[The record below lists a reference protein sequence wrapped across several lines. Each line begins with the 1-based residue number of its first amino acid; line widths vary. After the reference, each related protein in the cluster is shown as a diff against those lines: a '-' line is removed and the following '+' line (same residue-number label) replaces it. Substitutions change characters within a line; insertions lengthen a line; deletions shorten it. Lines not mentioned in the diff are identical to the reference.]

1 MLSETYKCSKVDRK
15 VELQIDMYFERDYL
29 LFKKIEFVNN
39 NMQDHPAFEK
49 ELNINFS
56 KINS

>member
-1 MLSETYKCSKVDRK
+1 
-15 VELQIDMYFERDYL
+15 MYFERDYL

-39 NMQDHPAFEK
+39 NMQDLPAFEK